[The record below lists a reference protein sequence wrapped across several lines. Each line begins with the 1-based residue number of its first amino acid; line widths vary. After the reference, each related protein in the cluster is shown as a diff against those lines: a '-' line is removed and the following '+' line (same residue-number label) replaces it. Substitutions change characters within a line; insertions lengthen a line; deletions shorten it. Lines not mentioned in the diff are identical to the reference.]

1 MERDQEAGG
10 GVKIDYEGLKEIFK
24 TVDYCTITSYM
35 KTLPTFILAIAL
47 ACCTR
52 MLQKGGGLYYLK
64 CLRKMSKNVW
74 LSRLR
79 HFPNF
84 TNRQYKALY
93 TRLEGCFDL
102 SLF

>member
-1 MERDQEAGG
+1 
-10 GVKIDYEGLKEIFK
+10 
-24 TVDYCTITSYM
+24 
-35 KTLPTFILAIAL
+35 
-47 ACCTR
+47 
-52 MLQKGGGLYYLK
+52 
-64 CLRKMSKNVW
+64 MSKNVW

-84 TNRQYKALY
+84 TDRQYKALY